1 MNRRIPRLLGAAAI
15 ACGLTLGN
23 FINATAGGKWRTGLD
38 DR

>member
-1 MNRRIPRLLGAAAI
+1 MNRRIPRLLGVATI

-23 FINATAGGKWRTGLD
+23 FTSATAGGKWRTGLD